1 MVRKIIAYDF
11 AAFHI
16 EDYCL
21 NFIDCCCRRL
31 GCRVDR
37 TNMLVELAG
46 RTIQIKALPI
56 GIPFERF
63 VQLSEK
69 APVFLNMPDDVKV
82 ILGVDRLD
90 YTKGIIIIVKQKFII
105 TNSTNV
111 LSIIILYYILYQY
124 IQYQ

>member
-1 MVRKIIAYDF
+1 MYATVYCNIVNLKLFHIITAYDF

-46 RTIQIKALPI
+46 RTIQVKALPI

-69 APVFLNMPDDVKV
+69 APAFLNMPDEVKV

-90 YTKGIIIIVKQKFII
+90 YTKGNNEQII
-105 TNSTNV
+105 TKIHVINITKF
-111 LSIIILYYILYQY
+111 
-124 IQYQ
+124 

>member
-1 MVRKIIAYDF
+1 MYYFVQTDGLAFDF
-11 AAFHI
+11 AGFHI

-46 RTIQIKALPI
+46 RTIQVKALPI
-56 GIPFERF
+56 GIPFDRF

-69 APVFLNMPDDVKV
+69 APAFLNMSEDVKV

-90 YTKGIIIIVKQKFII
+90 YTKGK
-105 TNSTNV
+105 
-111 LSIIILYYILYQY
+111 
-124 IQYQ
+124 